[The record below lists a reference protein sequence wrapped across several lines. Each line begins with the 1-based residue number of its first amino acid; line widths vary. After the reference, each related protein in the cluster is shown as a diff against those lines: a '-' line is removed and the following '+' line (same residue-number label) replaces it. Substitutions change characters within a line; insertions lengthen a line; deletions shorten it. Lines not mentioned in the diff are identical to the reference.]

1 MKIFSNLRG
10 SLPLRALLSGL
21 LVAALILG
29 LGSATRAQAADGCP
43 GVALPSGTR
52 PPARPAHYHCR
63 WVGDFVWV
71 DTNRDGVQDEGEPG
85 IPGVTLTIERS
96 DGKPVKNVAGE
107 TVTETKTGDDGKYSF
122 EVLEALPEGVSY
134 VVKVDN
140 SQEALK
146 PYVPTTA
153 EQGGDRA
160 VDSSTG
166 EAAAVELPNNGDSDL
181 TLDFGFVKPKV
192 SVGDFVWVDTNGNGV
207 QDEGEPG
214 IPGVTLTIERSD
226 GKPVKNVAGETVT
239 ETKTGDD
246 GKYSFE
252 VLEALPEGVSYV
264 VKVDNSQ
271 DVLKPYV
278 PTQTGQGD
286 AANDSSNGEAKSGSL
301 TTDGDEDLTLDFGF
315 VKPEEPSTPA
325 PTPPASSPEST
336 PASTPEETTATPTVP
351 TSQSPDKPRGLPNT
365 GA

>member
-96 DGKPVKNVAGE
+96 DGKPVKDVFGE

-122 EVLEALPEGVSY
+122 KDLEALPEGVSY

-226 GKPVKNVAGETVT
+226 GKPVKDVFGETVT

-246 GKYSFE
+246 GKYSFKD
-252 VLEALPEGVSYV
+252 LEALPEGVSYV

-286 AANDSSNGEAKSGSL
+286 AATDSSNGEAKSGSL